1 MTISK
6 RDYIRLEQAVR
17 DFNKEVTKLEKLG
30 DTLTPPEKLNI
41 YDLKEKIITKA
52 NLDSTITNLEKFNA
66 NSVDAV
72 TLPNGSIISKWEYD
86 LLKES
91 QTRGLKEVQALKE
104 SYEIKEPSSKFT
116 RAEMGSTTYN
126 NIKRQLSNLETAFDS
141 GTLSKLR
148 ERLGVFDADRDLRQA
163 RLFKENYLEVLQKYQ
178 GFDGYEELRKKLESI
193 RNPNIFYKFV
203 SKNELTKDLTYQS
216 DQTYGQEAFNNFITL
231 FGITPGN
238 IESGEVNQ
246 FYEQEMIYRSID
258 ESIEGVNFVDE
269 DLDDLPF

>member
-1 MTISK
+1 MAISK

-52 NLDSTITNLEKFNA
+52 NLDNTITNLEKFNA

-116 RAEMGSTTYN
+116 RAEMGSTNYN
-126 NIKRQLSNLETAFDS
+126 NIKRQLSNLESAFDS

-193 RNPNIFYKFV
+193 RNPNTFYKFV

-216 DQTYGQEAFNNFITL
+216 DQTYGQEAFNNFIAL
-231 FGITPGN
+231 FGITQGN